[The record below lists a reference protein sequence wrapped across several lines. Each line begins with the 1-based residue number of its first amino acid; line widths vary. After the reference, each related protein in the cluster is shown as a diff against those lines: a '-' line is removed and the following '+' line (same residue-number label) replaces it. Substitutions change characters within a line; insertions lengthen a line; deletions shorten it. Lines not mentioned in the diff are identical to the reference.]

1 MSNYPFRLQNNFLN
15 STYSYENEDNN
26 ISLKSYDNI
35 SSSNE
40 IDNLESDFN
49 SKIMNQLFGVKNKPV
64 FISVLKNKRGRKP
77 KKISRKETHDANTFD
92 NILRK
97 IQTHFLSFMIS
108 FINDCIKSLHKNKRM
123 NLKKINYAEK
133 RKIKKSYL
141 EKIKNATI
149 NEFIQNTDISIKYK
163 RCNKDINKINLTK
176 LSKISFFKNLFEMNF
191 LELFHLY
198 YNKSQPLDKLFLFN
212 ETINLSENTKPFYN
226 LLKAEESN
234 KENFIEIA
242 KMNYINEINPNEND
256 NEIGDCSEDNIYQKE
271 KNNSINLK
279 DDE

>member
-49 SKIMNQLFGVKNKPV
+49 SKTMNQLFGVKNKPV

-108 FINDCIKSLHKNKRM
+108 FLMIALNHCMK
-123 NLKKINYAEK
+123 
-133 RKIKKSYL
+133 
-141 EKIKNATI
+141 
-149 NEFIQNTDISIKYK
+149 
-163 RCNKDINKINLTK
+163 TK
-176 LSKISFFKNLFEMNF
+176 E
-191 LELFHLY
+191 
-198 YNKSQPLDKLFLFN
+198 
-212 ETINLSENTKPFYN
+212 
-226 LLKAEESN
+226 
-234 KENFIEIA
+234 
-242 KMNYINEINPNEND
+242 
-256 NEIGDCSEDNIYQKE
+256 
-271 KNNSINLK
+271 
-279 DDE
+279 

>member
-1 MSNYPFRLQNNFLN
+1 
-15 STYSYENEDNN
+15 
-26 ISLKSYDNI
+26 
-35 SSSNE
+35 
-40 IDNLESDFN
+40 
-49 SKIMNQLFGVKNKPV
+49 MNQLFGVKNKPV

-77 KKISRKETHDANTFD
+77 KKISKKETHDANTFD

-108 FINDCIKSLHKNKRM
+108 FINDCIKSLHENKRM
-123 NLKKINYAEK
+123 NLKKNNILIISYYWIIKQRINYAEK
-133 RKIKKSYL
+133 RKIKKEYL

-176 LSKISFFKNLFEMNF
+176 LSKIPFFKNLFEMNF
-191 LELFHLY
+191 LELFYLY
-198 YNKSQPLDKLFLFN
+198 YNKSQPFDKLFLFN
-212 ETINLSENTKPFYN
+212 KTINLSENTKPFYN

-256 NEIGDCSEDNIYQKE
+256 NEIGDDSEDNIYQRE
-271 KNNSINLK
+271 TNNSINIK